1 VTAQPGIFALG
12 TAAQCYLELDRR
24 DGVDAAS
31 FVAAV
36 AALDE
41 PSASMGGANVVVG
54 VRPGLWAQ
62 VAGADAPRGV
72 RDFAEPVVG
81 PDGFAM
87 PATQHD
93 GWVWVAGASRDVVF
107 DVATGA
113 AAALR
118 EVAEVADEVDG
129 WPYHRVRDLTG
140 FVDGTENPPVVEA
153 PEVALVPSG
162 EPGADASVLLVQK
175 WRHLAREWS
184 ALEETAQE
192 KVIGRTKPDSAELA
206 EDVMPE
212 DSHVARTV
220 VEEDGEEL
228 EIFRRNTPYGGVREH
243 GTYFVGFCGRQRVLQ
258 VMLERMAGV
267 GDGLRD
273 ALTRYAEPLSGA
285 YYVVPSVEAL
295 RRLRG

>member
-1 VTAQPGIFALG
+1 MTPQPGIFALG

-24 DGVDAAS
+24 DGVDVAA

-54 VRPGLWAQ
+54 FRPGLWDH
-62 VAGADAPRGV
+62 VAGDDAPRGV
-72 RDFAEPVVG
+72 RGFDEPVVG
-81 PDGFAM
+81 PDGFVM

-93 GWVWVAGASRDVVF
+93 GWIWVAGASRDVVF

-113 AAALR
+113 VAVLR
-118 EVAEVADEVDG
+118 DLAEVADEVDG

-140 FVDGTENPPVVEA
+140 FIDGTENPPVVEA
-153 PEVALVPSG
+153 PEVALVPDG
-162 EPGADASVLLVQK
+162 EPGAGASVVLVQK

-184 ALEETAQE
+184 ALDPAAQE
-192 KVIGRTKPDSAELA
+192 KVIGRTKPDSVELA

-212 DSHVARTV
+212 NSHVSRTV
-220 VEEDGEEL
+220 VEEGGEEL
-228 EIFRRNTPYGGVREH
+228 EIFRRNTPYGGVRDH
-243 GTYFVGFCGRQRVLQ
+243 GTYFVGFCGRQRVLH

-273 ALTRYAEPLSGA
+273 ALTHYAEPLSGA

-295 RRLRG
+295 RRQRR